1 MRFSEIAGE
10 TGIFVDGDWI
20 EKKDQDAKGAVRLI
34 QLADVGPGEFRDKS
48 DRHIT
53 VEKADEL
60 HCTFLRKGD
69 ILIARLGDPLC
80 KACVFPLD
88 GLYITAVDVAIL
100 RIGSDVVNPK
110 YLIYLLNSPW
120 FKDQVKQYESGTTR
134 KRISRKNLDRIEMIF
149 PPLPEQ
155 ERIVARIEELF
166 SQLDA
171 GVETLKKTK
180 AQLAVYRQ
188 AVLKEAFEG
197 NLSAEW
203 RTDHSDCSPARDY
216 ESIAIKDPTYKDTS
230 GDENEIRLALP
241 DNWIKLRMGDVFSVE
256 VGATPSR
263 RVPEYWNGAINWVSS
278 GEVRFNRIFSTDER
292 ITEAGLANS
301 STNVQPAGTI
311 MLAMIGEGKTRGQ
324 AAILEISAA
333 HNQNTAAILVSAT
346 PCDSKYIYYFLQMNY
361 ENTRRVGSG
370 NNQKALNKERVR
382 ALRFPFTSFA
392 EQHVIVEAI
401 ESRLSVCDSIE
412 QTVDIA
418 LQQAEAMRQSILK
431 DAFEGKL

>member
-1 MRFSEIAGE
+1 MGWTSYELGELLSYEQPTAYIVESTDYSDSYSVPVLTAGKSFILGYTNE
-10 TGIFVDGDWI
+10 TAGVF
-20 EKKDQDAKGAVRLI
+20 
-34 QLADVGPGEFRDKS
+34 
-48 DRHIT
+48 
-53 VEKADEL
+53 DEL
-60 HCTFLRKGD
+60 PVIIFDDFTTATQYVNFPFKVKSSAMK
-69 ILIARLGDPLC
+69 ILHINTDLVL
-80 KACVFPLD
+80 
-88 GLYITAVDVAIL
+88 
-100 RIGSDVVNPK
+100 PK
-110 YLIYLLNSPW
+110 YIYYRMQIIQFDHS
-120 FKDQVKQYESGTTR
+120 TH
-134 KRISRKNLDRIEMIF
+134 KRYWIQEYSKIKVTI
-149 PPLPEQ
+149 PSLPEQ

-197 NLSAEW
+197 RLSAEW
-203 RTDHSDCSPARDY
+203 RKEHSDCSPDRDY

-230 GDENEIRLALP
+230 GDENEIRLAFP

-263 RVPEYWNGAINWVSS
+263 RIPEYWNGAINWVSS
-278 GEVRFNRIFSTDER
+278 GVVRFNRIFHTDER
-292 ITEAGLANS
+292 ITEAGLGNS
-301 STNVQPAGTI
+301 STNVQPVGTI

-324 AAILEISAA
+324 AAILEIPAA

-346 PCDSKYIYYFLQMNY
+346 PCDPKYIYYFLQMNY

-382 ALRFPFTSFA
+382 ALRFPFTSFE

-412 QTVDIA
+412 QTVDTA

-431 DAFEGKL
+431 KAFEGII